1 MLNEDLFVDEKDKKI
16 ARLENV
22 IASFKK
28 YDSDRKKYYSK
39 ALIELGQLKE
49 YVAELEKADKKAR
62 KIKQQKITIN
72 NLEKTISNNKYLI
85 KIDNEKIKQINALK
99 IQEENIKLKERNNI
113 LNRQLT
119 KAREA
124 ISNLCSKLIKY
135 ENETN

>member
-16 ARLENV
+16 ARLEHV

-28 YDSDRKKYYSK
+28 YDSNRKKYYLK

-49 YVAELEKADKKAR
+49 YVAELEDTDKKAR
-62 KIKQQKITIN
+62 KIKQQKIAIN
-72 NLEKTISNNKYLI
+72 NLEKTISNNKYLT
-85 KIDNEKIKQINALK
+85 KIDNEKIMQINAL
-99 IQEENIKLKERNNI
+99 IVQEENTKLKERNNI

-119 KAREA
+119 KARKD